1 MQYTI
6 REHHTYS
13 VAAANQLFPG
23 DEKSVNSA
31 FPRGLTDGA
40 VVVIY
45 LDVAG
50 ENVFLAGRDFP
61 KSPHR
66 DPGIVDTSSAPP
78 EIFHPFASS
87 LRIDNAFLDRKLLDS
102 KSSFHVPFSVFI
114 YIMGKSL
121 RKRCIYVILY
131 AYQHIFLWFLLQ
143 FDIISNKV
151 SVQKFKQLQAWRV
164 SPDGWSWRMVSVGHL
179 EDWRILS
186 RAFFIYC
193 RLAGIQKKVRLR
205 RISTIYTINTHD
217 N

>member
-50 ENVFLAGRDFP
+50 EKGTSVAVKNVFLAGRDFP

-114 YIMGKSL
+114 YIM
-121 RKRCIYVILY
+121 
-131 AYQHIFLWFLLQ
+131 
-143 FDIISNKV
+143 
-151 SVQKFKQLQAWRV
+151 
-164 SPDGWSWRMVSVGHL
+164 
-179 EDWRILS
+179 
-186 RAFFIYC
+186 
-193 RLAGIQKKVRLR
+193 
-205 RISTIYTINTHD
+205 
-217 N
+217 